1 MMERPEATVGQKI
14 EWFARIW
21 RQADRDAIADKDNA
35 QKQQAEYWARQELRK
50 IIDDAGRRWR

>member
-1 MMERPEATVGQKI
+1 MERPGATAGQKI

-21 RQADRDAIADKDNA
+21 RQADQDAIADKGNA